1 MRTLA
6 VLGTVA
12 ALGLAVAGLGTSAPS
27 QTELTG
33 KCAKA
38 NLDLFTDGKLTL
50 ATDNLSFPP
59 WWGGK
64 GGHGFDP
71 SDPYSGKG
79 YEGAVSYEIAR
90 RLGFAKS
97 EVTWKPVGFN
107 KAIAPGKKAYDAYIS
122 QVSYNPARAKV
133 FDFSISYYF
142 VNQAVV
148 GLKGT
153 PITKVKTLKGLKPF
167 TLGAPVATT
176 SYNYIVRYIK
186 PVPKPKVYDSVNDTI
201 AALKAKQI
209 DGVRRRLSQHGIH
222 HGRPTTHLDGR
233 RPPAHAGHEGT
244 VRAHLQEGQL
254 ARHLRQQ
261 GAYRDAGGRNAEAIR
276 VEVACGHCADPEVAT
291 P

>member
-1 MRTLA
+1 MRAVPVLA
-6 VLGTVA
+6 LVA
-12 ALGLAVAGLGTSAPS
+12 ALGLAVVGLGAGNPS
-27 QTELTG
+27 HPVQLKG
-33 KCAKA
+33 GCAKA
-38 NLDLFTDGKLTL
+38 NLDLYADGKLSL

-64 GGHGFDP
+64 AGHGFDP

-122 QVSYNPARAKV
+122 QVSYSPVRAKA

-153 PITKVKTLKGLKPF
+153 PITKVKTVKGLRAF
-167 TLGAPVATT
+167 RLGAPVGTT
-176 SYNYIVRYIK
+176 SYGYITRYIK
-186 PVPKPKVYDSVNDTI
+186 PAPKPKVYDSVNDTI

-209 DGVRRRLSQHGIH
+209 DGFVVDFPSTGYITGVQLPTATVVGRL
-222 HGRPTTHLDGR
+222 PTQGTRERFGLIFAKGATLDGCVSKALAAMR
-233 RPPAHAGHEGT
+233 ADGTLKRYESKWLAGT
-244 VRAHLQEGQL
+244 APILK
-254 ARHLRQQ
+254 
-261 GAYRDAGGRNAEAIR
+261 
-276 VEVACGHCADPEVAT
+276 
-291 P
+291 

>member
-1 MRTLA
+1 MRAVPVLA
-6 VLGTVA
+6 LVA
-12 ALGLAVAGLGTSAPS
+12 ALGLAVIGVGAGNPS
-27 QTELTG
+27 HPVQ
-33 KCAKA
+33 KAACAKA
-38 NLDLFTDGKLTL
+38 NLDLYADGKLTL

-64 GGHGFDP
+64 AGQGFDP
-71 SDPYSGKG
+71 SNPYTGKG

-97 EVTWKPVGFN
+97 EVTWKAVGFN

-122 QVSYNPARAKV
+122 QVSYSPARAKA

-153 PITKVKTLKGLKPF
+153 PIARVKTMRGLKPF
-167 TLGAPVATT
+167 TLGAPVGTT
-176 SYNYIVRYIK
+176 SYSYITRYIK

-209 DGVRRRLSQHGIH
+209 DGFVVDFPSTGYITGVQLPTATVVGRL
-222 HGRPTTHLDGR
+222 PTQGTRERFGLVFNKGSTLDACVNRALAAMRADGTLKR
-233 RPPAHAGHEGT
+233 YESKWLAGT
-244 VRAHLQEGQL
+244 APILK
-254 ARHLRQQ
+254 
-261 GAYRDAGGRNAEAIR
+261 
-276 VEVACGHCADPEVAT
+276 
-291 P
+291 

>member
-6 VLGTVA
+6 VLGSVGVL
-12 ALGLAVAGLGTSAPS
+12 ALLVAGLGTSAPS
-27 QTELTG
+27 HQALTG

-38 NLDLFTDGKLTL
+38 NLDLYAAGKLSL

-64 GGHGFDP
+64 KGHGFAP
-71 SDPYSGKG
+71 SDPYSGQG
-79 YEGAVSYEIAR
+79 YEGAVSYEVAR

-97 EVTWKPVGFN
+97 EVTWTAVPFN

-122 QVSYNPARAKV
+122 QVSYSPARAKV

-153 PITKVKTLKGLKPF
+153 PIAKVKTLKGLKAF
-167 TLGAPVATT
+167 TLGAPVGTT
-176 SYNYIVRYIK
+176 SYSYITRYIK

-201 AALKAKQI
+201 AALKARQI
-209 DGVRRRLSQHGIH
+209 DGFVVDFPSTGYITGVQLPTATVVGRLPTQGTRERFGLLFRRGAS
-222 HGRPTTHLDGR
+222 LDACVNRVLAAMRADGTLKR
-233 RPPAHAGHEGT
+233 YESKWLAGT
-244 VRAHLQEGQL
+244 APILK
-254 ARHLRQQ
+254 
-261 GAYRDAGGRNAEAIR
+261 
-276 VEVACGHCADPEVAT
+276 
-291 P
+291 

>member
-1 MRTLA
+1 MRTFA
-6 VLGTVA
+6 VLGSVA

-38 NLDLFTDGKLTL
+38 NLDLVSDGKLTL

-153 PITKVKTLKGLKPF
+153 PIMKVKTLKGLKPY

-209 DGVRRRLSQHGIH
+209 DGSSSTSRAPGH
-222 HGRPTTHLDGR
+222 HGRPTTTSTVVGR
-233 RPPAHAGHEGT
+233 LPTQGTRERFGPP
-244 VRAHLQEGQL
+244 QEGQL

>member
-1 MRTLA
+1 MRAVA
-6 VLGTVA
+6 VL
-12 ALGLAVAGLGTSAPS
+12 ALRRRTRPRRRGARRERPIAPGLN
-27 QTELTG
+27 G

-38 NLDLFTDGKLTL
+38 NLDLYADGKLSL

-153 PITKVKTLKGLKPF
+153 PITKVKTMKGLKPF
-167 TLGAPVATT
+167 TLGAPVGTT
-176 SYNYIVRYIK
+176 SYSYITGTSSPCRSRRSTTRSTTRSR
-186 PVPKPKVYDSVNDTI
+186 PSRRSRSTGSSSTSRAPATSR
-201 AALKAKQI
+201 ASSC
-209 DGVRRRLSQHGIH
+209 RRRPSSAGCPRRARGSGSGSSSRRAPRSTPAST
-222 HGRPTTHLDGR
+222 GRWRRCGPTGR
-233 RPPAHAGHEGT
+233 
-244 VRAHLQEGQL
+244 
-254 ARHLRQQ
+254 
-261 GAYRDAGGRNAEAIR
+261 
-276 VEVACGHCADPEVAT
+276 
-291 P
+291 

>member
-1 MRTLA
+1 MRTFA
-6 VLGTVA
+6 VLGSVA

-27 QTELTG
+27 QPGLTG

-38 NLDLFTDGKLTL
+38 NLDLVSDGKLTL

-64 GGHGFDP
+64 EGHGFSP
-71 SDPYSGKG
+71 SDPYSGQG
-79 YEGAVSYEIAR
+79 YEGAVSYEVAR

-97 EVTWKPVGFN
+97 DVTWKAVGFN
-107 KAIAPGKKAYDAYIS
+107 KAIAPGKKPYDAYIS
-122 QVSYNPARAKV
+122 QVSYNPARAKA

-148 GLKGT
+148 ALKGA
-153 PITKVKTLKGLKPF
+153 PITKVKTVKGLKPF

-176 SYNYIVRYIK
+176 SYNYIVKYIK

-209 DGVRRRLSQHGIH
+209 DGFVVDFPSTGYITGVQLPTSTVVGRL
-222 HGRPTTHLDGR
+222 PTQGTRERFGMIFNRGSSLDSCVNRALAAMRVNGTLKR
-233 RPPAHAGHEGT
+233 YESKWLAGT
-244 VRAHLQEGQL
+244 APILK
-254 ARHLRQQ
+254 
-261 GAYRDAGGRNAEAIR
+261 
-276 VEVACGHCADPEVAT
+276 
-291 P
+291 

>member
-1 MRTLA
+1 MRAAVFGLALATLA
-6 VLGTVA
+6 LTLA
-12 ALGLAVAGLGTSAPS
+12 ATATGGPATQS
-27 QTELTG
+27 QSG
-33 KCAKA
+33 SCAKA
-38 NLDLFTDGKLTL
+38 NLDLYAAGRLSL

-64 GGHGFDP
+64 AGHGFDP

-122 QVSYNPARAKV
+122 QVSYSPERAKV
-133 FDFSISYYF
+133 FDFSVSYYF

-148 GLKGT
+148 GLKGA
-153 PITKVKTLKGLKPF
+153 PITKVKTLKGLKAF

-176 SYNYIVRYIK
+176 SYSYITRYIK
-186 PVPKPKVYDSVNDTI
+186 PLPKPKVYDSVNDTI

-209 DGVRRRLSQHGIH
+209 DGFVVDFPSTGYITGVQLPTSTVVGRL
-222 HGRPTTHLDGR
+222 PTQGTRERFGLVFKKGASLDACVNR
-233 RPPAHAGHEGT
+233 VLAAMRAAGTLKRYESKWLAGT
-244 VRAHLQEGQL
+244 APILK
-254 ARHLRQQ
+254 
-261 GAYRDAGGRNAEAIR
+261 
-276 VEVACGHCADPEVAT
+276 
-291 P
+291 

>member
-1 MRTLA
+1 MRALA
-6 VLGTVA
+6 VLGTMVV
-12 ALGLAVAGLGTSAPS
+12 LGLTVAGLGASAPS
-27 QTELTG
+27 QPGLTG

-38 NLDLFTDGKLTL
+38 NLDLYADGRLSL

-64 GGHGFDP
+64 AGHGFDP

-90 RLGFAKS
+90 RLGFTKG

-107 KAIAPGKKAYDAYIS
+107 KAIAPGKKPYDAYIS
-122 QVSYNPARAKV
+122 QVSYSPQRAKV

-153 PITKVKTLKGLKPF
+153 PITKVKTLKGLNAF
-167 TLGAPVATT
+167 TLGAPVGTT
-176 SYNYIVRYIK
+176 SYGYITRYIK
-186 PVPKPKVYDSVNDTI
+186 PAPKPKVYDSVNDTI

-209 DGVRRRLSQHGIH
+209 DGFVVDFPSTGYITGVQLPAATVVGRL
-222 HGRPTTHLDGR
+222 PTQGTRERFGLIFAKGATLDGCVNKVLAAMR
-233 RPPAHAGHEGT
+233 ADGTLKRYESKWLAGT
-244 VRAHLQEGQL
+244 APILK
-254 ARHLRQQ
+254 
-261 GAYRDAGGRNAEAIR
+261 
-276 VEVACGHCADPEVAT
+276 
-291 P
+291 

>member
-1 MRTLA
+1 MRWF
-6 VLGTVA
+6 VVVGSVA
-12 ALGLAVAGLGTSAPS
+12 ALAFAVAGLASSAPS
-27 QTELTG
+27 HPELIG

-38 NLDLFTDGKLTL
+38 NLDLYADGKLSL

-64 GGHGFDP
+64 AGHGFDP

-122 QVSYNPARAKV
+122 QVSFNPARAKA

-153 PITKVKTLKGLKPF
+153 AIAKVKTMKGLKAF
-167 TLGAPVATT
+167 TLGAPVGTT
-176 SYNYIVRYIK
+176 SYNYITRYIK
-186 PVPKPKVYDSVNDTI
+186 PAPKPKVYDSVNDTI

-209 DGVRRRLSQHGIH
+209 DGFVVDYPSTGYITGVQLPSATVVGRL
-222 HGRPTTHLDGR
+222 PTQGTRERFGLIFSKGASLDACVNKALAAMRADGTLKR
-233 RPPAHAGHEGT
+233 YESKWLAGT
-244 VRAHLQEGQL
+244 APILK
-254 ARHLRQQ
+254 
-261 GAYRDAGGRNAEAIR
+261 
-276 VEVACGHCADPEVAT
+276 
-291 P
+291 

>member
-6 VLGTVA
+6 VFGSVA
-12 ALGLAVAGLGTSAPS
+12 AIALIAVSFTQATPS
-27 QTELTG
+27 ETLLTG

-38 NLDLFTDGKLTL
+38 NLDLYADGKLSL

-64 GGHGFDP
+64 EGHGFSP

-90 RLGFAKS
+90 RLGFAKGD
-97 EVTWKPVGFN
+97 VTWKAVPFT

-122 QVSYNPARAKV
+122 QVSYTPARAKV
-133 FDFSISYYF
+133 FDFSNSYYF

-153 PITKVKTLKGLKPF
+153 PITKVKSMRALRTF

-176 SYNYIVRYIK
+176 SYGYIVKYIK
-186 PVPKPKVYDSVNDTI
+186 PASKPKVYDSVNDTI

-209 DGVRRRLSQHGIH
+209 EGFVVDFPSTGYITGVQLPTSTVVGRLPAQGTKERFGLIFKRGASLDACVNKALAAMWADGTLKRYEKRWLQ
-222 HGRPTTHLDGR
+222 
-233 RPPAHAGHEGT
+233 GT
-244 VRAHLQEGQL
+244 APILK
-254 ARHLRQQ
+254 
-261 GAYRDAGGRNAEAIR
+261 
-276 VEVACGHCADPEVAT
+276 
-291 P
+291 

>member
-1 MRTLA
+1 MRWF
-6 VLGTVA
+6 VVVGSVA
-12 ALGLAVAGLGTSAPS
+12 ALAFAVAGLASSAPS
-27 QTELTG
+27 HPELTG

-38 NLDLFTDGKLTL
+38 NLDLYADGKLSL

-64 GGHGFDP
+64 AGHGFDP

-90 RLGFAKS
+90 RLGFAKN

-153 PITKVKTLKGLKPF
+153 PIAKVKSLKGLKAF
-167 TLGAPVATT
+167 TLGAPVGTT
-176 SYNYIVRYIK
+176 SYGYITRYIK
-186 PVPKPKVYDSVNDTI
+186 PAPKPKVYDSVNDTI

-209 DGVRRRLSQHGIH
+209 DGFVVDFPSTGYITGVQLPTATVVGRL
-222 HGRPTTHLDGR
+222 PTQGTRERFGLIFGKGSTLDGCVNKVLAAMR
-233 RPPAHAGHEGT
+233 ADGTLKRYESKWLAGT
-244 VRAHLQEGQL
+244 APILK
-254 ARHLRQQ
+254 
-261 GAYRDAGGRNAEAIR
+261 
-276 VEVACGHCADPEVAT
+276 
-291 P
+291 

>member
-1 MRTLA
+1 MRAVPVLA
-6 VLGTVA
+6 LVA
-12 ALGLAVAGLGTSAPS
+12 ALGLAVVGIGAGNPS
-27 QTELTG
+27 HPVQLKG
-33 KCAKA
+33 GCAKA
-38 NLDLFTDGKLTL
+38 NLDLYADGKLSL

-64 GGHGFDP
+64 AGNGFDP
-71 SDPYSGKG
+71 SNPYSGKG
-79 YEGAVSYEIAR
+79 YESAESYEIAR

-122 QVSYNPARAKV
+122 QVSYSPQRAKV

-153 PITKVKTLKGLKPF
+153 AITRVKTLKGLKAF
-167 TLGAPVATT
+167 TLGAPLGTT
-176 SYNYIVRYIK
+176 SYSYITRYIK

-209 DGVRRRLSQHGIH
+209 DGFVVDFPSTGYITGVQLPTSTVVGRL
-222 HGRPTTHLDGR
+222 PTQGTRERFGLIFAKGATLDTCVNRVLAAMRADGTLKR
-233 RPPAHAGHEGT
+233 YESKWLAGT
-244 VRAHLQEGQL
+244 APILK
-254 ARHLRQQ
+254 
-261 GAYRDAGGRNAEAIR
+261 
-276 VEVACGHCADPEVAT
+276 
-291 P
+291 

>member
-1 MRTLA
+1 MRA
-6 VLGTVA
+6 VPFIALVA
-12 ALGLAVAGLGTSAPS
+12 ALGLAVVGLGAGNPS
-27 QTELTG
+27 HPVQLKG
-33 KCAKA
+33 GCAKA
-38 NLDLFTDGKLTL
+38 NLDLYADGKLSL

-64 GGHGFDP
+64 AGHGFDP

-122 QVSYNPARAKV
+122 QVSYSPQRAKV

-153 PITKVKTLKGLKPF
+153 PITKVKSLKGLKAF
-167 TLGAPVATT
+167 TLGAPVGTT
-176 SYNYIVRYIK
+176 SYSYITKYIK
-186 PVPKPKVYDSVNDTI
+186 PAPKPKVYDSVNDTI

-209 DGVRRRLSQHGIH
+209 DGFVVDFPEHRLH
-222 HGRPTTHLDGR
+222 HGRPAADGDSGRPVADAGNARAVRPHLREGR
-233 RPPAHAGHEGT
+233 HA
-244 VRAHLQEGQL
+244 R
-254 ARHLRQQ
+254 RLRQQ
-261 GAYRDAGGRNAEAIR
+261 GAGRNASRWDTEALR
-276 VEVACGHCADPEVAT
+276 VEVARGHSADPEVT
-291 P
+291 L